1 MNFRTTYILFGA
13 VLAAVGVFALTQY
26 FRMPR
31 PGTLSAYVLPSLHKD
46 TKTPTNPDNFDSIEI
61 DRRRPKEEKLVF
73 LKREHGWE
81 MEKPY
86 NLHVDTNQVTTLIR
100 QVVDTRRESQSD
112 VVKNL
117 SYYELDQ
124 PATVVIL
131 KKGADQEWR
140 LNIGTQGPG
149 SGTSGVVYVTSS
161 DRPDEPLV
169 VRRAE
174 LDSVFKGVD
183 DFRSKD
189 LLEASAFNTGYVNV
203 QEPQKEPVILDK
215 GSDGIWRFEKPAFGD
230 AAFKGEGTPGLGTPP
245 NQPKRISGVQDLLEA
260 IGAVRVES
268 NADFGPPD
276 ASDADLA
283 KFGLEKGKPAYL
295 RIEIKRT
302 AGLLGTGGEPK
313 PPVQYALLVGNLVEA
328 EGDKKPDDKGDK
340 KAGDQT
346 PKRYVRLESERAVSK
361 IAAKNLEGIANVAA
375 NPSVLRNRDLVTITK
390 ADVDA
395 IDIQNAAGQ
404 FKIRGK
410 VGKPTPAKQHV
421 QLFVGSGK
429 PRNADDSA
437 VQGLL
442 DTLTKERLIKDFPDP
457 AKEAEMGF
465 DKPQAVVSIWVN
477 GIKEEEKKP
486 EDKKDEK
493 AEDKKDKP
501 EEKKDA
507 DAPPPLK
514 DEKPTVKLTFGK
526 EEKDGVYVRREIGDK
541 KLLAV
546 VPTTVLAKVTQ
557 GPLAYQ
563 DKNLPSFSDQAD
575 VEDIVLDRGGEVFEL
590 VKEKKDDQSPPV
602 WKLKKPESL
611 AGRSADADQVRRVL
625 ATVRSLRPVKLV
637 AEGAADLDKY
647 GLKAPQVKA
656 TVKIKAADNKTEDWV
671 YLFGKEADD
680 KSGVY
685 AKQEKHDLVFVVPD
699 DTLTTL
705 RGELQDPTIF
715 RFESAKVKEIKV
727 TGWKQLQGFL
737 ITLDL
742 ERKGPNEWTVKAP
755 PGFDLDNGQADQ
767 FIQYLSH
774 LRAERFIVRQ
784 KGPQPQHKLGDQDA
798 ALRIEIT
805 VEGEKAPLTLTIGAL
820 DEKEKAYY
828 AQASTVPGDVFLVS
842 QPNFEQVLAGPKYF
856 SKKTDG
862 AAK

>member
-1 MNFRTTYILFGA
+1 MNFRTTYILFAA

-26 FRMPR
+26 FRVKPSS
-31 PGTLSAYVLPSLHKD
+31 LSNYVLPSLHAD
-46 TKTPTNPDNFDSIEI
+46 TKNPANPDNFDSIEI
-61 DRRRPKEEKLVF
+61 DRRRPKEERLVF
-73 LKREHGWE
+73 LKRDNGWE
-81 MEKPY
+81 MDKPY
-86 NLHVDTNQVTTLIR
+86 TLHVDANQVSSLIR
-100 QVVDTRRESQSD
+100 QVVDARRESQSD

-117 SYYELDQ
+117 KYYELDQ

-149 SGTSGVVYVTSS
+149 SGASGVVYVTSS

-174 LDSVFKGVD
+174 LDSVFKGVN

-189 LLEASAFNTGYVNV
+189 LLEASAFNTSYVNL

-215 GSDGIWRFEKPAFGD
+215 GSDGTWRFEKPPFGE
-230 AAFKGEGTPGLGTPP
+230 AALRGEGTPGLGTTPG
-245 NQPKRISGVQDLLEA
+245 QPKRITGVQDLLEA
-260 IGAVRVES
+260 IGAIKVES

-313 PPVQYALLVGNLVEA
+313 PAIQDALLVGNPVG
-328 EGDKKPDDKGDK
+328 EGDKKPDDKGEK
-340 KAGDQT
+340 KAGDTT

-361 IAAKNLEGIANVAA
+361 VAAKNFEGIATVAA
-375 NPSVLRNRDLVTITK
+375 NPSVLRNRDLVTIAK

-410 VGKPTPAKQHV
+410 VGRPTITKQHV
-421 QLFVGSGK
+421 KLFVGSGK
-429 PRNADDSA
+429 PRNADDGA

-465 DKPQAVVSIWVN
+465 DKPRAVVSLWVN

-486 EDKKDEK
+486 EEKKDEK

-507 DAPPPLK
+507 DAEPPLR
-514 DEKPTVKLTFGK
+514 DDKPAVKLTFGK
-526 EEKDGVYVRREIGDK
+526 EDKDGVYVRREVGDK

-546 VPTTVLAKVTQ
+546 VPATVLAKVSE

-563 DKNLPSFSDQAD
+563 DKNLPSFSESAD
-575 VEDIVLDRGGEVFEL
+575 VEDLVLERGGEVFEAG
-590 VKEKKDDQSPPV
+590 KEKKDDQSPPV

-611 AGRSADADQVRRVL
+611 AGRNADPAQVQRVL
-625 ATVRSLRPVKLV
+625 DTLRSLRPIKLV
-637 AEGAADLDKY
+637 AEGPADLDKY
-647 GLKAPQVKA
+647 GLKTPQVKA
-656 TVKIKAADNKTEDWV
+656 TVKVKAGDKTDDWV
-671 YLFGKEADD
+671 YLFGTEADD

-685 AKQEKHDLVFVVPD
+685 AKQEKHDLVFVVPE

-727 TGWKQLQGFL
+727 TGWKQQQGFL

-755 PGFDLDNGQADQ
+755 PGFDLDNGQADK
-767 FIQYLSH
+767 FIQRLSH
-774 LRAERFIVRQ
+774 LRAERFVVRQ
-784 KGPQPQHKLGDQDA
+784 KGPQPEHKLGAQEA
-798 ALRIEIT
+798 ALHIEIT

-820 DEKEKAYY
+820 DTKEKAYY

-842 QPNFEQVLAGPKYF
+842 QANFEQVLSGPKYF
-856 SKKTDG
+856 SKKTEG
-862 AAK
+862 GSK